1 MVKRLPAMFVIWRSD
16 TIFIQYIYKDKDDN
30 VLTDSNGILQEMK
43 TCYEKVYV
51 RDVANM

>member
-1 MVKRLPAMFVIWRSD
+1 MVQRLPAIFVIWRSD
-16 TIFIQYIYKDKDDN
+16 SILIRDIYKDKDDN